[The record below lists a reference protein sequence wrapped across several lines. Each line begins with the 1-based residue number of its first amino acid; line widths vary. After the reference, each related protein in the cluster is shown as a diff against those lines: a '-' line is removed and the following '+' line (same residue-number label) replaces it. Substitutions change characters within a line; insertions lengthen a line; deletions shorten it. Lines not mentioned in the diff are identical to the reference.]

1 MSSTT
6 HTIRKPVHA
15 LQPGDILSGTR
26 EVVVRV
32 SAGIGTPPGK
42 MVVVLDKYNSLRR
55 SSIWGRHTIV
65 GVLERGQ

>member
-1 MSSTT
+1 MTSTT
-6 HTIRKPVHA
+6 QIKRIPVYA

-42 MVVVLDKYNSLRR
+42 MVVVLDKYDSLRR